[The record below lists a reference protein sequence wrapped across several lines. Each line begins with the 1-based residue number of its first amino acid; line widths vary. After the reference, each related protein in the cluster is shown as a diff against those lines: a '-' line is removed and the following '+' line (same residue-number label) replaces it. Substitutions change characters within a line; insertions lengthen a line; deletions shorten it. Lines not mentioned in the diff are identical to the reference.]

1 MKSHALGTAPA
12 SLLLL
17 LLAACAWT
25 NVTVEVA
32 TPAVSPSP
40 LPRILSPTPPF
51 LPSDTAV
58 PDPTATAVP
67 DLPTPTATATPA
79 AELQVRITAC
89 DTSLDLSHGMGEVT
103 NAYVLLQNY
112 SPADLTE
119 VCATLSA
126 SDEAREHPD
135 KRACI
140 ASLPAGAQVSLK
152 LTVDT
157 AFRQDTALRVEVVSQ
172 DGFLADAEAPSCR
185 DAGLPGRNPAGSGT
199 VEPIP

>member
-1 MKSHALGTAPA
+1 MKTHAPGILPA

-17 LLAACAWT
+17 LLAACTWA
-25 NVTVEVA
+25 NVNVEVA

-40 LPRILSPTPPF
+40 SPRILSPTPPF
-51 LPSDTAV
+51 LPSDTAA
-58 PDPTATAVP
+58 PDPTSTVTP
-67 DLPTPTATATPA
+67 DLPIPTATILPETEFQA
-79 AELQVRITAC
+79 RITAC

-126 SDEAREHPD
+126 SDEARQHPD
-135 KRACI
+135 KRACV
-140 ASLPAGAQVSLK
+140 ASLPAGAQVTLK

-172 DGFLADAEAPSCR
+172 EGFSADADAPSCR
-185 DAGLPGRNPAGSGT
+185 DAGLPGRPPAGNGT